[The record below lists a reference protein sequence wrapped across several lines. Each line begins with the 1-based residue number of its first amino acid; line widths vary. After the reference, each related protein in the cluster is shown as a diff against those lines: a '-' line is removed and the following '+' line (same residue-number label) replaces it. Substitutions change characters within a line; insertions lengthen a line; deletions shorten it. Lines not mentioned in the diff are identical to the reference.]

1 MKAEERESFAV
12 GGQAVIEGVMMRGRD
27 FVACAVRNPAGEIV
41 LKKEPFHS
49 VLGRLKMKKAII
61 IRGAIG
67 LVETMYLGIRILSY
81 SAEVAMPEE
90 EKKKGKKNG
99 TGLKEKIGMG
109 LTMVL
114 AFVIGLGLF
123 FYLPL
128 ILTEMTPG
136 TEGSIAFNLVDG
148 LFRLIIFLLYI
159 WGISLMKEMRRVFE
173 YHGAEHKTINCYESG
188 GMLTPE
194 TIRASSRFHPRC
206 GTSFLLLVM
215 IVSIIVFI
223 PLGRPETIPE
233 RLIRLAFVPLIGGI
247 SYELIRL
254 SGQDKWRRWFGP
266 LIYPGLW
273 LQRLTTREAD
283 LEQCEVSLRAL
294 SACLDPDELAA
305 RTPVPELDF
314 SLPPLHYDEQGDA
327 GNDGEESPR
336 IEEAGGE

>member
-1 MKAEERESFAV
+1 MRAEERESFAV

-27 FVACAVRNPAGEIV
+27 FVACAVRDPEGEIV

-49 VLGRLKMKKAII
+49 ILGRFKMKKAII
-61 IRGAIG
+61 LRGAIG

-81 SAEVAMPEE
+81 SAEVAMPESE
-90 EKKKGKKNG
+90 KKGKG
-99 TGLKEKIGMG
+99 GGLKEKLGMG
-109 LTMVL
+109 MTMVL
-114 AFVIGLGLF
+114 AFVLGLGLF

-128 ILTEMTPG
+128 ILTELTPG
-136 TEGSIAFNLVDG
+136 TSGSIAFNLVDG
-148 LFRLIIFLLYI
+148 VFRLAIFLLYI
-159 WGISLMKEMRRVFE
+159 WGISLMREMRRVFE

-188 GMLTPE
+188 AMLTAQNIKDS
-194 TIRASSRFHPRC
+194 TRFHPRC

-223 PLGRPETIPE
+223 PLGRPDTVSE
-233 RLIRLAFVPLIGGI
+233 RLIRLAFVPLIGGL

-254 SGQDKWRRWFGP
+254 SGMPKWRRWFGP

-283 LEQCEVSLRAL
+283 IEQCEVALRAL

-305 RTPVPELDF
+305 RTPVLEMDF
-314 SLPPLHYDEQGDA
+314 SLPPLHYD
-327 GNDGEESPR
+327 GES
-336 IEEAGGE
+336 EEADGDDELLRLEETGSE